1 MSEISA
7 VGHRIVHGGEKFKES
22 AIIDEDV
29 MKAIRDCVELA
40 PLHNPS
46 NIIGIEACNR
56 YCPMCR
62 WLLCLTQLFIDNA
75 KACIYLCP
83 PL

>member
-29 MKAIRDCVELA
+29 MKAIRIVLNWLA
-40 PLHNPS
+40 PQS
-46 NIIGIEACNR
+46 VKYNR
-56 YCPMCR
+56 
-62 WLLCLTQLFIDNA
+62 N
-75 KACIYLCP
+75 
-83 PL
+83 